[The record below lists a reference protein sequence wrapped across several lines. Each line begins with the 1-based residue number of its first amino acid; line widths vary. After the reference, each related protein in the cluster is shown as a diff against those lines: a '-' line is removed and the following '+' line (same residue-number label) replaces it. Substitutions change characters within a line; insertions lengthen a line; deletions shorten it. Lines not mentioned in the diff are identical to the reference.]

1 MGALAAEGAAAVFA
15 ARFIARHAGDW
26 LLRGI
31 RNRRRQ
37 SELIAL
43 YEEETQKLLK
53 EVALLG
59 HGERSPKVRDLRALV
74 ASETQVEA
82 FVAAGAAADLDALA
96 SEVTVGLEPAL
107 RRFQLQVLR
116 RSFEA
121 LPVGHRE
128 VGQTLVTLLEERA
141 MQAPLRLEREL
152 APEPNDERS
161 SDDGRVLELLSARR
175 PLTKL
180 IGRDDELRAL
190 RKWVDSEKFVSARL
204 ITGAGGAGKTRLAQ
218 VLADELHAKR
228 WAAGFLTHDDLER
241 VLAGEAPRLEAWSRR
256 TLLIVDY
263 ASAAHERVHELLRR
277 LAAHPRVAQGN
288 AGVSPDEP
296 PMRVLLLDRPG
307 AEAWWDRIAGTYAS
321 DELGVRRVTVPAP
334 MVIGGVS
341 EPEYRREILVDFSR
355 RVGAHV
361 RVPAEGD
368 DERFDALLRDARCGE
383 PLFLMMAVLA
393 SPTDGG
399 AVVLDASR
407 AELASELAKRERER
421 IARFAPGG
429 IEDARGRML
438 VHLAA
443 FSTLVRGLGGDAAL
457 SAVAAECEIAGFEP
471 NEGPRSLVDQLEE
484 ALPAVGLPSAGEAA
498 TGVIVP
504 DVVGEAFVLV
514 QLGRS
519 VPIDQRGAVSRAA
532 AVDPVAV
539 LFSLIRIGQDFAS
552 PTETRPIDW
561 LSDLALDDSVPL
573 EMVAATLDAVL
584 SEVGHETVELRP
596 SVVDV
601 TEKLIVAARRRL
613 ETSRVLADRATLASL
628 LSNIGVHLGALGER
642 EEALQSAE
650 EALDIYR
657 EFAAAR
663 PDAFRPSLA
672 TSLNNVAIGLSELG
686 RPEQALQRAE
696 EALDIRRELAAARP
710 DAFRP
715 DLASSL
721 NNVAIGLSELGR
733 REEAL
738 EIYREL
744 AAARPD
750 AFRPDL
756 AASLN
761 VLSNRLSQL
770 GRREQALQRAE
781 EALEISRQLAAAR
794 PDAFRPSLAA
804 SLNNLAIRLS
814 ELGRPEQALR
824 RAEEALEIY
833 RELAAARPDVS
844 RPDLASSLN
853 TLSNLLSEL
862 GRREHALKRA
872 EEALEI
878 YRELTAAR
886 PDVFRTNLASSLDNL
901 AIRLSELGRREEA
914 LHTMREWVALVA
926 EATETDSEPVADAL
940 AGALGEVVSGED
952 DAAVLPAIRRALL
965 VQRAIEY
972 PLGLR
977 AVWGYAERYLLR
989 LEHPAEAALALQAS
1003 LAALA
1008 EGEDADGFTVSLRA
1022 QAIAFGQIGE
1032 SAAYLVATK
1041 MLEER
1046 DALEGLPDVESLLSH
1061 IEAGEER
1068 REVRTM
1074 LEDPAELEGTLARVL
1089 ERLREQV
1096 PDFED
1101 RLLADDPSLFA
1112 NGREAESE

>member
-121 LPVGHRE
+121 LPEGHRE
-128 VGQTLVTLLEERA
+128 VGQTLVALLEERA

-180 IGRDDELRAL
+180 IGRDDEFRAL

-393 SPTDGG
+393 SPADGG

-539 LFSLIRIGQDFAS
+539 LFSLIRVGQDFAS
-552 PTETRPIDW
+552 PT
-561 LSDLALDDSVPL
+561 
-573 EMVAATLDAVL
+573 
-584 SEVGHETVELRP
+584 G
-596 SVVDV
+596 
-601 TEKLIVAARRRL
+601 
-613 ETSRVLADRATLASL
+613 
-628 LSNIGVHLGALGER
+628 
-642 EEALQSAE
+642 
-650 EALDIYR
+650 
-657 EFAAAR
+657 
-663 PDAFRPSLA
+663 
-672 TSLNNVAIGLSELG
+672 
-686 RPEQALQRAE
+686 
-696 EALDIRRELAAARP
+696 
-710 DAFRP
+710 
-715 DLASSL
+715 
-721 NNVAIGLSELGR
+721 
-733 REEAL
+733 
-738 EIYREL
+738 
-744 AAARPD
+744 
-750 AFRPDL
+750 
-756 AASLN
+756 
-761 VLSNRLSQL
+761 
-770 GRREQALQRAE
+770 
-781 EALEISRQLAAAR
+781 
-794 PDAFRPSLAA
+794 
-804 SLNNLAIRLS
+804 
-814 ELGRPEQALR
+814 
-824 RAEEALEIY
+824 
-833 RELAAARPDVS
+833 
-844 RPDLASSLN
+844 
-853 TLSNLLSEL
+853 
-862 GRREHALKRA
+862 
-872 EEALEI
+872 
-878 YRELTAAR
+878 
-886 PDVFRTNLASSLDNL
+886 
-901 AIRLSELGRREEA
+901 
-914 LHTMREWVALVA
+914 
-926 EATETDSEPVADAL
+926 
-940 AGALGEVVSGED
+940 
-952 DAAVLPAIRRALL
+952 
-965 VQRAIEY
+965 
-972 PLGLR
+972 
-977 AVWGYAERYLLR
+977 
-989 LEHPAEAALALQAS
+989 
-1003 LAALA
+1003 
-1008 EGEDADGFTVSLRA
+1008 RA
-1022 QAIAFGQIGE
+1022 QSTGSPTWRSTIPFRWRWSQRRSTLFFPR
-1032 SAAYLVATK
+1032 SAT
-1041 MLEER
+1041 
-1046 DALEGLPDVESLLSH
+1046 
-1061 IEAGEER
+1061 R
-1068 REVRTM
+1068 R
-1074 LEDPAELEGTLARVL
+1074 
-1089 ERLREQV
+1089 
-1096 PDFED
+1096 
-1101 RLLADDPSLFA
+1101 S
-1112 NGREAESE
+1112 S